1 MFSRFY
7 LKTSLLALA
16 LGGVFSV
23 CAAQPVKDAPMGRF
37 AAEQTRHIA
46 TYFPGRMAGSPAEL
60 LTADYLKQQFGKM
73 GYQSDI
79 RSVNTRYLYTSK
91 DGKKNWNNVTASSVI
106 AARNGNSR
114 KQVVIAAHFDTYTPQ
129 SDEDLDNSLGGLTL
143 QGVDDNASGIG
154 VMLEL
159 AERLKDIPT
168 AYGLRFVATS
178 AEEIGSLG
186 A

>member
-23 CAAQPVKDAPMGRF
+23 CAAQPAKDAPMGRF
-37 AAEQTRHIA
+37 ATEQTRHIA

-60 LTADYLKQQFGKM
+60 LTADYLKQQFSKM

-91 DGKKNWNNVTASSVI
+91 DGKKNWIT
-106 AARNGNSR
+106 
-114 KQVVIAAHFDTYTPQ
+114 
-129 SDEDLDNSLGGLTL
+129 
-143 QGVDDNASGIG
+143 
-154 VMLEL
+154 
-159 AERLKDIPT
+159 
-168 AYGLRFVATS
+168 TS
-178 AEEIGSLG
+178 A